1 MSWPSLRTGSHP
13 HTPRR
18 RSNKSPTCR
27 SPWCSRSRNTPQGY
41 RPSTLHFHTLV
52 PALASR
58 CERPCHHHR
67 RRRCWRRDTSIGSR
81 PVSRTSTS
89 QSLCPSFSLARA
101 PDAPACP
108 IDIRYR
114 LPLSPDPPTPG
125 PCAFTA
131 SRLGC
136 RAPASLSLCL
146 SLGLDIDR
154 SRGDIFVFPQNCL
167 WDPSR
172 TPRTGSRSPNT
183 PKGTNRI
190 SLGIAVATMVTA
202 RATRAG
208 CLKAS
213 GVAGP
218 RAAIFARP
226 AGRSRGAAGPPR
238 GREARTVGLGLRR
251 SVGGRAKA
259 TRRAAGAVVEHVGS
273 LDGAGLKVGI
283 VVARFNDLITRP
295 LMEGAV
301 DTFERYGVDLSDVE
315 VGAAEAEPCAGRMTD
330 VTSSSPSSPPNQS
343 LFVFRSPPRWWPRSF
358 GFPAPLRFLSSPS
371 RWPPR
376 ASTT

>member
-1 MSWPSLRTGSHP
+1 MGSCFRWCPAHHSSSKARRPSVSRTQVLSLPSLRTGSHP

-58 CERPCHHHR
+58 CGRPCHHHR

-81 PVSRTSTS
+81 PVSRTSTLK
-89 QSLCPSFSLARA
+89 SLCPSFSLARA

-146 SLGLDIDR
+146 SLGLDMVEGVIFLFFLKTV
-154 SRGDIFVFPQNCL
+154 RGIPAGSPLQN
-167 WDPSR
+167 
-172 TPRTGSRSPNT
+172 TQ
-183 PKGTNRI
+183 KGTNRI

-330 VTSSSPSSPPNQS
+330 VTPSSPSSPPN
-343 LFVFRSPPRWWPRSF
+343 L
-358 GFPAPLRFLSSPS
+358 
-371 RWPPR
+371 
-376 ASTT
+376 